1 MEQKNTSK
9 FTFARI
15 NPSNNL
21 KFDFGEKKDKE
32 FVKFGEDNLF
42 PQETIQLYNNSSV
55 HAACVNAIVE
65 GVIGDGLT
73 ANNESYT
80 GVCNK
85 DGETW
90 NDLFSKIALDFKL
103 HGSFALELIYSF
115 DRSKIAEAYH
125 IDFSYVRAVEKDH
138 RGKIPGYY
146 ISTEWKNKFRYSTTS
161 IEDIQYLP
169 VYNTDLRQEQPSQI
183 FIANHYRPGAEYYPL
198 PDYIGA
204 YRIITLDIEV
214 DNFHVNNLRN
224 GLVPSLAI
232 TTFTNGSDT
241 EKREIQNQLEAAYGG
256 TENAGSLIYM
266 DVSDREMKPEIQPI
280 QTTGTDEYYTTINDL
295 VMQKVLTA
303 HRITS
308 PLLLGIQQPGS
319 LGNRD
324 EMIDANLLFQKNVI
338 NPLQQDILTDLER
351 IMKFN
356 YPDIVLGV
364 QNTMLYE
371 DGREKTEVV
380 TDADT
385 SNAEDANIQE
395 PEILS

>member
-1 MEQKNTSK
+1 MEQKKSSK

-15 NPSNNL
+15 NPNNNT
-21 KFDFGEKKDKE
+21 KFDWSEKKDKE
-32 FVKFGEDNLF
+32 YIKFGEDNLF
-42 PQETIQLYNNSSV
+42 PQKTIELYNNSSI

-65 GVIGDGLT
+65 GIVGEGLT
-73 ANNESYT
+73 ANEESYI
-80 GVCNK
+80 GVCNS

-90 NDLFSKIALDFKL
+90 NNVFEKVAMDFKL
-103 HGSFALELIYSF
+103 HGAFALEVIYSQ
-115 DRSKIAEAYH
+115 DRERIAEVYH
-125 IDFSYVRAVEKDH
+125 IDFSYLRAVEKNH

-146 ISTEWKNKFRYSTTS
+146 ISTDWKNKFRYSITS
-161 IEDIQYLP
+161 DEDIQYLP
-169 VYNTDLRQEQPSQI
+169 VYNPELKEAQPSQI
-183 FIANHYRPGAEYYPL
+183 FVSNHWRPGAEYYPL
-198 PDYIGA
+198 ADYVAA
-204 YRIITLDIEV
+204 YRIIELDIEV
-214 DNFHVNNLRN
+214 DNFHVMNLKN

-256 TENAGSLIYM
+256 TDNAGSLIYM
-266 DVSDREMKPEIQPI
+266 DVSDVSMKPDIQPI

-324 EMIDANLLFQKNVI
+324 EMIDANLLFHHNVI
-338 NPLQQDILTDLER
+338 QPLQQDILTDLEK

-356 YPDIVLGV
+356 FPDIVLGV
-364 QNTMLYE
+364 QTTKLYE
-371 DGREKTEVV
+371 DGSEEVDVV
-380 TDADT
+380 TDTDT
-385 SNAEDANIQE
+385 SNTEDANIQQ